1 MLEHIGVGIKKML
14 LETGQKKIDEQRAW
28 RDSLLESGVPSSS
41 DKIVRINQEIA
52 SLQGQ
57 IDELERKYAG

>member
-14 LETGQKKIDEQRAW
+14 LETGHKKIYEQRAW

-57 IDELERKYAG
+57 IDELERTDAG

>member
-14 LETGQKKIDEQRAW
+14 LETGQKRIDEQRAW

-57 IDELERKYAG
+57 IDELERKDAG

>member
-41 DKIVRINQEIA
+41 DKIVRINHEIA

-57 IDELERKYAG
+57 IDELERKDAG

>member
-57 IDELERKYAG
+57 IDELERKDAG